1 MYSLNTFHLA
11 QIISHFLTSNGR
23 FAKLLKKFRRGGILL
38 KAIYLDCAVGI
49 SGNMFLGACL
59 QLGVPEKYLRGE
71 LDKLKLDFELEVSNV
86 SKNGIGAAYVD
97 VQLAKDFESELD
109 RPNIRRLH
117 RHEHI
122 KNHSHRTFADIKKII
137 EASELS
143 AAVKSRSLAIFSV
156 IAQAEGKVH
165 QRAAD
170 EVTFHEVGAIDSIV
184 DIVGC
189 AICLDYLD
197 VEKIFVSRINTGS
210 GFVKCAHGLMQVPAP
225 ATAELLQGFK
235 TYHFGAEKE
244 LTTPTGAAIVKA
256 LAEYSA
262 DLPEDFSSEKIGY
275 GAGTWDLD
283 IPNVLRIYLGEFSGQ
298 TERHLVKLE
307 ANIDDM
313 NPQIY
318 GWLYERLFTAGAL
331 DVWTTPIYM
340 KKNRPAQMLS
350 VLVDKEHKE
359 LCIKI
364 IFEETTT
371 IGLRVIEIA
380 RRVEAVRKM
389 AKVETSFGEVQC
401 KVSAYDGKIVSI
413 TPEYEDCRRLA
424 EKNSV
429 PLKAVWQEALTKQEA
444 RLG

>member
-1 MYSLNTFHLA
+1 M
-11 QIISHFLTSNGR
+11 
-23 FAKLLKKFRRGGILL
+23 
-38 KAIYLDCAVGI
+38 YLDCAAGI

-59 QLGVPEKYLRGE
+59 QLGVPENFLRGE
-71 LDKLKLDFELEVSNV
+71 LDKLKLPREFDMEISDV
-86 SKNGIGAAYVD
+86 SKNGIGAVYVD
-97 VQLAKDFESELD
+97 VQTPKSFASEGT
-109 RPNIRRLH
+109 NIRRIH
-117 RHEHI
+117 RVEHA
-122 KNHSHRTFADIKKII
+122 KNHSHRTFGDIKKILD
-137 EASELS
+137 ASDLN
-143 AAVKSRSLAIFSV
+143 AKVKARALAIFGV
-156 IAQAEGKVH
+156 IAAAEGKVH
-165 QRAAD
+165 ERSAD

-189 AICLDYLD
+189 AVCLDYLD

-210 GFVKCAHGLMQVPAP
+210 GFVKCAHGLMPVPAP

-244 LTTPTGAAIVKA
+244 LTTPTGAAIVNA
-256 LAEYSA
+256 LAEFSA
-262 DLPEDFSSEKIGY
+262 DLPEDFTSEKIGY

-283 IPNVLRIYLGEFSGQ
+283 IANVLRVYLGEFGGQ
-298 TERHLVKLE
+298 GSRHLFKLE

-318 GWLYERLFTAGAL
+318 GWLYERLFAAGAL

-350 VLVDKEHKE
+350 VLVDREHADV
-359 LCIKI
+359 CTKI

-371 IGLRVIEIA
+371 IGLRVIEIS
-380 RRVEAVRKM
+380 RRVEAVRKI
-389 AKVETSFGEVQC
+389 AKVTTSFGDVQC
-401 KVSAYDGKIVSI
+401 KVSAFDGKIVSI

-429 PLKAVWQEALTKQEA
+429 PLKAVWQEALTKQTD

>member
-1 MYSLNTFHLA
+1 M
-11 QIISHFLTSNGR
+11 
-23 FAKLLKKFRRGGILL
+23 
-38 KAIYLDCAVGI
+38 KALYLDCASGI

-71 LDKLKLDFELEVSNV
+71 LDKLKLPHECTIEISNV

-97 VQLAKDFESELD
+97 VQLAREFDSEHD

-117 RHEHI
+117 RHEHA
-122 KNHSHRTFADIKKII
+122 KSHSHRTFGDIKKII
-137 EASELS
+137 DASELND
-143 AAVKSRSLAIFSV
+143 AVKARALAIFNV
-156 IAQAEGKVH
+156 IAHAEGKVH
-165 QRAAD
+165 QRPAD
-170 EVTFHEVGAIDSIV
+170 AVTFHEVGAIDSIV

-210 GFVKCAHGLMQVPAP
+210 GFVKCAHGLMQIPAP

-244 LTTPTGAAIVKA
+244 LTTPTGAAIVNA
-256 LAEYSA
+256 LAESA
-262 DLPEDFSSEKIGY
+262 LDLPEDFTSEKIGY
-275 GAGTWDLD
+275 GAGSWDLD
-283 IPNVLRIYLGEFSGQ
+283 IPNVLRIYLGTYGGRGS
-298 TERHLVKLE
+298 RHLLKLE

-318 GWLYERLFTAGAL
+318 GWLYERLFDAGAL

-350 VLVDKEHKE
+350 VLVDAEHRD
-359 LCIKI
+359 LCTKI

-371 IGLRVIEIA
+371 IGLREIEIA
-380 RRVEAVRKM
+380 RRVEAVRRI
-389 AKVETSFGEVQC
+389 AKVDTRFGEVRC
-401 KVSAYDGKIVSI
+401 KVSAFDGKIVSI

-429 PLKAVWQEALTKQEA
+429 PLKMVWQEALTRQEA

>member
-1 MYSLNTFHLA
+1 M
-11 QIISHFLTSNGR
+11 
-23 FAKLLKKFRRGGILL
+23 
-38 KAIYLDCAVGI
+38 KAIYLDCAAGI

-71 LDKLKLDFELEVSNV
+71 LDKLNLPHEFDMEIDDI
-86 SKNGIGAAYVD
+86 SKNGIGAAYVNVKLPKSFD
-97 VQLAKDFESELD
+97 SEID
-109 RPNIRRLH
+109 RPNIRHLH
-117 RHEHI
+117 RHEHF
-122 KNHSHRTFADIKKII
+122 KNHSHRTFGDIKKII
-137 EASELS
+137 DGSKLS
-143 AAVKSRSLAIFSV
+143 DEVKTRALAIFSA
-156 IAQAEGKVH
+156 IAKAEGKVH
-165 QRAAD
+165 QRLAD

-189 AICLDYLD
+189 AVCLDYLD

-244 LTTPTGAAIVKA
+244 LTTPTGAAIVNA

-262 DLPEDFSSEKIGY
+262 DLPDDFASEKIGY

-283 IPNVLRIYLGEFSGQ
+283 IPNVLRIYLGEYGGSG
-298 TERHLVKLE
+298 ERHLLKLE

-318 GWLYERLFTAGAL
+318 GWLYERLFNAGAL

-350 VLVDKEHKE
+350 VLVDAEHRDV
-359 LCIKI
+359 CTKI
-364 IFEETTT
+364 IFAETTT
-371 IGLRVIEIA
+371 IGLREIEIS

-389 AKVETSFGEVQC
+389 AKVSTSFGDVQC
-401 KVSAYDGKIVSI
+401 KVSAFDGKIVSI

>member
-1 MYSLNTFHLA
+1 M
-11 QIISHFLTSNGR
+11 
-23 FAKLLKKFRRGGILL
+23 
-38 KAIYLDCAVGI
+38 KALYLDCAAGI

-59 QLGVPEKYLRGE
+59 QLGVPENFLRTE
-71 LDKLKLDFELEVSNV
+71 LDKLKLPHEFDLEISDV
-86 SKNGIGAAYVD
+86 SKNGIGAIYVD
-97 VQLAKDFESELD
+97 VKTPKNFDSEGT
-109 RPNIRRLH
+109 NIRRLH
-117 RHEHI
+117 RVEHA
-122 KNHSHRTFADIKKII
+122 KNHSHRTFGDIKKILD
-137 EASELS
+137 ASELS
-143 AAVKSRSLAIFSV
+143 AAVKNRALAIFGV
-156 IAQAEGKVH
+156 IAAAEGKVH
-165 QRAAD
+165 QRPAD

-189 AICLDYLD
+189 ALCLDYLD

-210 GFVKCAHGLMQVPAP
+210 GFVKCAHGLMPVPAP
-225 ATAELLQGFK
+225 ATAELLQNFK

-244 LTTPTGAAIVKA
+244 LTTPTGAAIVNA
-256 LAEYSA
+256 LAEFSA
-262 DLPEDFSSEKIGY
+262 DLPEDFASEKIGY

-283 IPNVLRIYLGEFSGQ
+283 IANVLRVYLGEFGGAG
-298 TERHLVKLE
+298 TRHLLKLE

-318 GWLYERLFTAGAL
+318 GWLYERLFAAGAL

-350 VLVDKEHKE
+350 VLVDRERQE
-359 LCIKI
+359 LCTKI

-371 IGLRVIEIA
+371 IGLRVIEIS

-389 AKVETSFGEVQC
+389 AKVTTSFGEVQC

-429 PLKAVWQEALTKQEA
+429 PLKAVWQEALTKQTD

>member
-1 MYSLNTFHLA
+1 M
-11 QIISHFLTSNGR
+11 
-23 FAKLLKKFRRGGILL
+23 
-38 KAIYLDCAVGI
+38 KALYLDCAAGI

-59 QLGVPEKYLRGE
+59 QLGVPENFLRGE
-71 LDKLKLDFELEVSNV
+71 LDKLKLPREFDMEISDV
-86 SKNGIGAAYVD
+86 SKNGIGAVYVD
-97 VQLAKDFESELD
+97 VQTPKSFASEGT
-109 RPNIRRLH
+109 NIRRIH
-117 RHEHI
+117 RVEHA
-122 KNHSHRTFADIKKII
+122 KSHSHRTFGDIKKILD
-137 EASELS
+137 ASDLKAS
-143 AAVKSRSLAIFSV
+143 VKARALAIFGV
-156 IAQAEGKVH
+156 IAAAEGKVH
-165 QRAAD
+165 QRSAD

-189 AICLDYLD
+189 AVCLDYLD

-210 GFVKCAHGLMQVPAP
+210 GFVKCAHGLMPVPAP

-244 LTTPTGAAIVKA
+244 LTTPTGAAIVNA
-256 LAEYSA
+256 LAEFSA
-262 DLPEDFSSEKIGY
+262 DLPEDFTSEKIGY

-283 IPNVLRIYLGEFSGQ
+283 IANVLRVYLGEFGGQ
-298 TERHLVKLE
+298 HESHLLKLE

-318 GWLYERLFTAGAL
+318 GWLYERLFAAGAL

-350 VLVDKEHKE
+350 VLVDREHADI
-359 LCIKI
+359 CTKI

-371 IGLRVIEIA
+371 IGLRVIEIS
-380 RRVEAVRKM
+380 RRVEAVRKI
-389 AKVETSFGEVQC
+389 AKVTTSFGDVQC
-401 KVSAYDGKIVSI
+401 KVSAFDGKIVSI

-429 PLKAVWQEALTKQEA
+429 PLKAVWQEALTKQTD

>member
-1 MYSLNTFHLA
+1 M
-11 QIISHFLTSNGR
+11 
-23 FAKLLKKFRRGGILL
+23 
-38 KAIYLDCAVGI
+38 KALYLDCAAGI

-71 LDKLKLDFELEVSNV
+71 LDKLNLPREFELEIFDV
-86 SKNGIGAAYVD
+86 SKNGIGATYAD
-97 VQLAKDFESELD
+97 VKLPKNFESELA
-109 RPNIRRLH
+109 RPNIRHLH

-122 KNHSHRTFADIKKII
+122 KNHSHRAFGDIKKII
-137 EASELS
+137 DNAELNE
-143 AAVKSRSLAIFSV
+143 AVKIRALAIFNV
-156 IAQAEGKVH
+156 IAAAEGKVH
-165 QRAAD
+165 QRPAD

-283 IPNVLRIYLGEFSGQ
+283 IPNVLRIYLGTFGGQ
-298 TERHLVKLE
+298 PEKHLVKLE

-318 GWLYERLFTAGAL
+318 DWLYARLFNAGAL

-350 VLVDKEHKE
+350 VLVDAEHRE

-371 IGLRVIEIA
+371 IGLRVIEIS

>member
-1 MYSLNTFHLA
+1 M
-11 QIISHFLTSNGR
+11 
-23 FAKLLKKFRRGGILL
+23 
-38 KAIYLDCAVGI
+38 KAIYLDCASGI

-71 LDKLKLDFELEVSNV
+71 LDKLNLLREFELEIDDV
-86 SKNGIGAAYVD
+86 SKNGIGAAYVNVKLPKGFD
-97 VQLAKDFESELD
+97 SEID
-109 RPNIRRLH
+109 RPNIRHLH
-117 RHEHI
+117 RHEHAI
-122 KNHSHRTFADIKKII
+122 NHSHRTFGDIKKII
-137 EASELS
+137 DGSALS
-143 AAVKSRSLAIFSV
+143 AAVKTRALAIFSV
-156 IAQAEGKVH
+156 IAKAEGKVH
-165 QRAAD
+165 QRPAD

-210 GFVKCAHGLMQVPAP
+210 GFVKCAHGLMQIPAP

-235 TYHFGAEKE
+235 TYHYGAEKE
-244 LTTPTGAAIVKA
+244 LTTPTGAAIVNA
-256 LAEYSA
+256 LAEYSLN
-262 DLPEDFSSEKIGY
+262 LPEDFTSEKIGY

-283 IPNVLRIYLGEFSGQ
+283 IPNVLRVYLGDFGGRG
-298 TERHLVKLE
+298 ERQLLKLE

-318 GWLYERLFTAGAL
+318 GWLYERLFKAGAL

-350 VLVDKEHKE
+350 VLVDAEHKE

-380 RRVEAVRKM
+380 RRVEAVRKI
-389 AKVETSFGEVQC
+389 AKVETSYGSVQC

-424 EKNSV
+424 EINSV
-429 PLKAVWQEALTKQEA
+429 PFKAVWQEALTKQEA

>member
-1 MYSLNTFHLA
+1 M
-11 QIISHFLTSNGR
+11 
-23 FAKLLKKFRRGGILL
+23 
-38 KAIYLDCAVGI
+38 KALYLDCASGI

-71 LDKLKLDFELEVSNV
+71 LDKLKLPHEYTIEISNV

-97 VQLAKDFESELD
+97 VQLSREFDSEHD

-117 RHEHI
+117 RHEHA
-122 KNHSHRTFADIKKII
+122 KSHSHRTFGDIKKII
-137 EASELS
+137 DAADLS
-143 AAVKSRSLAIFSV
+143 DAVKARALAIFSV

-165 QRAAD
+165 QRAA
-170 EVTFHEVGAIDSIV
+170 ESVTFHEVGAIDSIV

-210 GFVKCAHGLMQVPAP
+210 GFVKCAHGLMSVPAP

-244 LTTPTGAAIVKA
+244 LTTPTGAAIVNA
-256 LAEYSA
+256 LAEFSS
-262 DLPEDFSSEKIGY
+262 DLPEDFTSEKIGY
-275 GAGTWDLD
+275 GAGSWDLD
-283 IPNVLRIYLGEFSGQ
+283 IPNVLRIYLGEYDGRGS
-298 TERHLVKLE
+298 RHLLKLE

-318 GWLYERLFTAGAL
+318 GWLYERLFDAGAL
-331 DVWTTPIYM
+331 DVWTTPVYM

-350 VLVDKEHKE
+350 VLVDAEHRD
-359 LCIKI
+359 LCTKI

-371 IGLRVIEIA
+371 IGLREIEIA
-380 RRVEAVRKM
+380 RRLEAVRRM
-389 AKVETSFGEVQC
+389 AKVETRFGEVQC
-401 KVSAYDGKIVSI
+401 KVSAFDGKIVSI

-429 PLKAVWQEALTKQEA
+429 PLKLIWQEALTKQEA

>member
-1 MYSLNTFHLA
+1 M
-11 QIISHFLTSNGR
+11 
-23 FAKLLKKFRRGGILL
+23 
-38 KAIYLDCAVGI
+38 KALYLDCAAGI

-71 LDKLKLDFELEVSNV
+71 LDKLNLPRDFEIEISNV
-86 SKNGIGAAYVD
+86 SKNGIGAVYVD
-97 VQLAKDFESELD
+97 VQLPRNFDSELD

-122 KNHSHRTFADIKKII
+122 KNHSHRTFGDIKKII

-143 AAVKSRSLAIFSV
+143 ATVKTRALAIFSV
-156 IAQAEGKVH
+156 IATAEGKVH
-165 QRAAD
+165 QRPAD

-197 VEKIFVSRINTGS
+197 AEKIFVSRINTGS
-210 GFVKCAHGLMQVPAP
+210 GFVKCAHGLMQIPAP

-235 TYHFGAEKE
+235 TYSYGAEKE
-244 LTTPTGAAIVKA
+244 LTTPTGAAIINA

-298 TERHLVKLE
+298 REKHLVKLE

-318 GWLYERLFTAGAL
+318 GWLYERLFAAGAL

-350 VLVDKEHKE
+350 VLVDKERKE

-371 IGLRVIEIA
+371 IGLRVLDIA
-380 RRVEAVRKM
+380 RRVEAVRKI
-389 AKVETSFGEVQC
+389 AKVETSFGSVQC
-401 KVSAYDGKIVSI
+401 KVSAYGGKIVSI

-424 EKNSV
+424 EKNNV

>member
-1 MYSLNTFHLA
+1 M
-11 QIISHFLTSNGR
+11 
-23 FAKLLKKFRRGGILL
+23 
-38 KAIYLDCAVGI
+38 KAMYLDCAAGI

-59 QLGVPEKYLRGE
+59 QLGVPEKFLRDE
-71 LDKLKLDFELEVSNV
+71 LDKLNLPHEFEMEISNV

-97 VQLAKDFESELD
+97 VRLAKNFDSELD
-109 RPNIRRLH
+109 RPNIRHIH
-117 RHEHI
+117 RHEHHRT
-122 KNHSHRTFADIKKII
+122 HSHRTFGDIKKILDN
-137 EASELS
+137 SELR
-143 AAVKSRSLAIFSV
+143 AAVKTRALAIFSV
-156 IAQAEGKVH
+156 IAKAEGKVH
-165 QRAAD
+165 QRPAD

-189 AICLDYLD
+189 AVCLDYLD

-210 GFVKCAHGLMQVPAP
+210 GFVKCAHGLMPVPAP

-244 LTTPTGAAIVKA
+244 LTTPTGAAIVNA
-256 LAEYSA
+256 LATFSA

-275 GAGTWDLD
+275 GAGSWDLD
-283 IPNVLRIYLGEFSGQ
+283 IPNVLRIYLGEFGGQ
-298 TERHLVKLE
+298 GERHLVKLE

-318 GWLYERLFTAGAL
+318 GWLYERLFAAGAL
-331 DVWTTPIYM
+331 DVWTTPAYM
-340 KKNRPAQMLS
+340 KKNRPANVLS
-350 VLVDKEHKE
+350 VLVDAEHRE
-359 LCIKI
+359 ACIKI
-364 IFEETTT
+364 IFTETTT

-389 AKVETSFGEVQC
+389 AKVETRFGTVQC
-401 KVSAYDGKIVSI
+401 KVSAYDGKIVSV

>member
-1 MYSLNTFHLA
+1 M
-11 QIISHFLTSNGR
+11 
-23 FAKLLKKFRRGGILL
+23 
-38 KAIYLDCAVGI
+38 KAIYLDCAAGI

-71 LDKLKLDFELEVSNV
+71 LAKLNLPHEFELEISDV

-97 VQLAKDFESELD
+97 VKLARDFDSELD

-122 KNHSHRTFADIKKII
+122 KNHSHRTFGDIKKII
-137 EASELS
+137 DASELNDN
-143 AAVKSRSLAIFSV
+143 VKNHALAIFNV
-156 IAQAEGKVH
+156 IAAAEGKVH
-165 QRAAD
+165 QRPAD

-197 VEKIFVSRINTGS
+197 VKKIFVSRINTGS
-210 GFVKCAHGLMQVPAP
+210 GFVKCAHGLMPIPAP
-225 ATAELLQGFK
+225 ATSELLQSFK
-235 TYHFGAEKE
+235 TYHYGAEKE
-244 LTTPTGAAIVKA
+244 LTTPTGAAIVNA

-262 DLPEDFSSEKIGY
+262 NLPEDFSSEKIGY

-283 IPNVLRIYLGEFSGQ
+283 IPNVLRIYFGDFGGQ
-298 TERHLVKLE
+298 VERHLFKLE
-307 ANIDDM
+307 SNIDDM

-318 GWLYERLFTAGAL
+318 GWLYERLFAAGAL

-350 VLVDKEHKE
+350 VLVDAEHKE

-371 IGLRVIEIA
+371 IGLRVIEVA

-424 EKNSV
+424 EKHSV

>member
-1 MYSLNTFHLA
+1 M
-11 QIISHFLTSNGR
+11 
-23 FAKLLKKFRRGGILL
+23 
-38 KAIYLDCAVGI
+38 KALYLDCAAGI

-59 QLGVPEKYLRGE
+59 QLGVPENYLRGE
-71 LDKLKLDFELEVSNV
+71 LDKLNLKDFEIEISNV

-97 VQLAKDFESELD
+97 VKLSKNFESELD

-122 KNHSHRTFADIKKII
+122 KNHSHRTFSDIKKII
-137 EASELS
+137 DASELS
-143 AAVKSRSLAIFSV
+143 AAVKTRALAIFSV
-156 IAQAEGKVH
+156 IAAAEGKVH
-165 QRAAD
+165 QRPAE

-210 GFVKCAHGLMQVPAP
+210 GFVKCAHGLMPVPAP
-225 ATAELLQGFK
+225 ATSELLQGFK

-283 IPNVLRIYLGEFSGQ
+283 IANVLRIYLGEFGGQ
-298 TERHLVKLE
+298 SEKHLVKLE

-318 GWLYERLFTAGAL
+318 GWLYEKLFAAGAL

-350 VLVDKEHKE
+350 VLVDAEHRE

-380 RRVEAVRKM
+380 RRVEAVRKI
-389 AKVETSFGEVQC
+389 AKVSTSFGEVQC
-401 KVSAYDGKIVSI
+401 KVSAYGGKIVSI

-429 PLKAVWQEALTKQEA
+429 PLKAVWQEALTRQEA

>member
-1 MYSLNTFHLA
+1 M
-11 QIISHFLTSNGR
+11 
-23 FAKLLKKFRRGGILL
+23 
-38 KAIYLDCAVGI
+38 KAIYLDCAAGI

-71 LDKLKLDFELEVSNV
+71 LDKLNLPHEFDLEIDDV
-86 SKNGIGAAYVD
+86 SKNGIGAAYVNVKLPKSFD
-97 VQLAKDFESELD
+97 SEIN
-109 RPNIRRLH
+109 RPNIRHLH
-117 RHEHI
+117 RHEHF
-122 KNHSHRTFADIKKII
+122 KNHSHRTFSDIKKII
-137 EASELS
+137 DSSELS
-143 AAVKSRSLAIFSV
+143 DKVKTRALAIFSV
-156 IAQAEGKVH
+156 IAKAEGKVH
-165 QRAAD
+165 QRSAD

-189 AICLDYLD
+189 AVCLDYLD
-197 VEKIFVSRINTGS
+197 VEKIFVSRINTGN

-244 LTTPTGAAIVKA
+244 LTTPTGAAIVNA
-256 LAEYSA
+256 LAEYST
-262 DLPEDFSSEKIGY
+262 DLPEDFTSEKIGY

-283 IPNVLRIYLGEFSGQ
+283 IPNVLRIYLGEYGGRG
-298 TERHLVKLE
+298 ERHLLKLE

-318 GWLYERLFTAGAL
+318 GWLYERLFNAGAL
-331 DVWTTPIYM
+331 DVWTIPIYM

-350 VLVDKEHKE
+350 VLVDAEHKK

-389 AKVETSFGEVQC
+389 AKVETSFGSVQC

>member
-1 MYSLNTFHLA
+1 M
-11 QIISHFLTSNGR
+11 
-23 FAKLLKKFRRGGILL
+23 
-38 KAIYLDCAVGI
+38 
-49 SGNMFLGACL
+49 
-59 QLGVPEKYLRGE
+59 
-71 LDKLKLDFELEVSNV
+71 
-86 SKNGIGAAYVD
+86 
-97 VQLAKDFESELD
+97 QLAANFDSEFD

-117 RHEHI
+117 RHEHA
-122 KNHSHRTFADIKKII
+122 KSHSHRTFGDIKKII
-137 EASELS
+137 ELSDLS
-143 AAVKSRSLAIFSV
+143 AAVKNRALAIFSV
-156 IAQAEGKVH
+156 IAKAEGKVH
-165 QRAAD
+165 RRGAE

-197 VEKIFVSRINTGS
+197 VGKIFVSRINTGS
-210 GFVKCAHGLMQVPAP
+210 GFVKCAHGLMPVPAP
-225 ATAELLQGFK
+225 ATAELLQGLK
-235 TYHFGAEKE
+235 TYHFGPEKE
-244 LTTPTGAAIVKA
+244 LTTPTGAAIVNA

-283 IPNVLRIYLGEFSGQ
+283 IPNVLRIYLGEFGGKG
-298 TERHLVKLE
+298 TRHLLKLE

-318 GWLYERLFTAGAL
+318 GWLYDRLFNAGAL

-340 KKNRPAQMLS
+340 KKNRPAHMLS
-350 VLVDKEHKE
+350 VLIDEEHRE
-359 LCIKI
+359 LCTKI

-371 IGLRVIEIA
+371 IGLRMIEIA
-380 RRVEAVRKM
+380 RRVEAVRKI
-389 AKVETSFGEVQC
+389 AKVETRFGDVQC

>member
-1 MYSLNTFHLA
+1 M
-11 QIISHFLTSNGR
+11 
-23 FAKLLKKFRRGGILL
+23 
-38 KAIYLDCAVGI
+38 KALYLDCAAGI

-71 LDKLKLDFELEVSNV
+71 LDKLNLPREFELEIFDV
-86 SKNGIGAAYVD
+86 SKNGIGATYAD
-97 VQLAKDFESELD
+97 VKLPKNFESELA
-109 RPNIRRLH
+109 RPNIRHLH

-122 KNHSHRTFADIKKII
+122 KNHSHRAFGDIKKII
-137 EASELS
+137 DNAELNE
-143 AAVKSRSLAIFSV
+143 AVKIRALAIFNV
-156 IAQAEGKVH
+156 IAAAEGKVH
-165 QRAAD
+165 QRPAD

-283 IPNVLRIYLGEFSGQ
+283 IPNVLRIYLGTFGGQ
-298 TERHLVKLE
+298 PEKHLVKLE

-318 GWLYERLFTAGAL
+318 DWLYARLFNAGAL

-340 KKNRPAQMLS
+340 KKNRPAQMLN
-350 VLVDKEHKE
+350 VLVDAEHRE

-371 IGLRVIEIA
+371 IGLRVIEIS

>member
-1 MYSLNTFHLA
+1 M
-11 QIISHFLTSNGR
+11 
-23 FAKLLKKFRRGGILL
+23 
-38 KAIYLDCAVGI
+38 KALYLDCAAGI

-71 LDKLKLDFELEVSNV
+71 LDKLNLPRDFEIEISNV

-97 VQLAKDFESELD
+97 VQLQKDFDSELD

-122 KNHSHRTFADIKKII
+122 KNHSHRTFGDIKKID
-137 EASELS
+137 LS
-143 AAVKSRSLAIFSV
+143 AAVKTRALAIFSA
-156 IAQAEGKVH
+156 IAAAEGKVH
-165 QRAAD
+165 QRPAD

-184 DIVGC
+184 DIIGC

-210 GFVKCAHGLMQVPAP
+210 GFVKCAHGLMQIPAP

-235 TYHFGAEKE
+235 TYSYGAQKE
-244 LTTPTGAAIVKA
+244 LTTPTGAAIVNA

-283 IPNVLRIYLGEFSGQ
+283 IPNVLRIYLGEYGG
-298 TERHLVKLE
+298 EREKHLVKLE

-318 GWLYERLFTAGAL
+318 GWLYDKLFAAGAL
-331 DVWTTPIYM
+331 DVWTMPIYM

-350 VLVDKEHKE
+350 VLVDAEHKE

-371 IGLRVIEIA
+371 IGLRVIDIA
-380 RRVEAVRKM
+380 RRVEAVRKI
-389 AKVETSFGEVQC
+389 AKVETRFGEVQC
-401 KVSAYDGKIVSI
+401 KVSAYGGKIVSI

>member
-1 MYSLNTFHLA
+1 M
-11 QIISHFLTSNGR
+11 
-23 FAKLLKKFRRGGILL
+23 
-38 KAIYLDCAVGI
+38 KAIYLDCAAGI

-59 QLGVPEKYLRGE
+59 QLGVPEKYLRSE
-71 LDKLKLDFELEVSNV
+71 LDKLNLPRDFEIEISNV
-86 SKNGIGAAYVD
+86 SKNGIGAVYFD
-97 VQLAKDFESELD
+97 VNLPKDFESEFD
-109 RPNIRRLH
+109 RPNVRRLH
-117 RHEHI
+117 RHEHN

-137 EASELS
+137 EAADLS
-143 AAVKSRSLAIFSV
+143 AAVKTRALAIFSV
-156 IAQAEGKVH
+156 IAAAEGKVH
-165 QRAAD
+165 QRPAD

-197 VEKIFVSRINTGS
+197 VAKIFVSRINTGS

-235 TYHFGAEKE
+235 TYHYGAEKE

-256 LAEYSA
+256 LSEYSA

-275 GAGTWDLD
+275 GAGSWDLE
-283 IPNVLRIYLGEFSGQ
+283 IPNVLRIYLGEFGGQ
-298 TERHLVKLE
+298 AEKHLVKLE

-318 GWLYERLFTAGAL
+318 DWLYKRLFNAGAL

-350 VLVDKEHKE
+350 VLVEAEHRE

-389 AKVETSFGEVQC
+389 AKVETSFGTVQC

>member
-1 MYSLNTFHLA
+1 M
-11 QIISHFLTSNGR
+11 
-23 FAKLLKKFRRGGILL
+23 
-38 KAIYLDCAVGI
+38 KALYLDCAAGI

-59 QLGVPEKYLRGE
+59 QLGVPENFLRGE
-71 LDKLKLDFELEVSNV
+71 LDKLNLPHEFELEISDV
-86 SKNGIGAAYVD
+86 SKNGIGATYAD
-97 VQLAKDFESELD
+97 VRLSKNFASELD
-109 RPNIRRLH
+109 RPNIRHLH

-122 KNHSHRTFADIKKII
+122 KNHSHRTFGDIKKII
-137 EASELS
+137 DNSELN
-143 AAVKSRSLAIFSV
+143 AVVKTRALAIFNV
-156 IAQAEGKVH
+156 IAAAEGKVH
-165 QRAAD
+165 QRPAD

-189 AICLDYLD
+189 AVCLDYLD

-225 ATAELLQGFK
+225 ATAELLQNFK

-275 GAGTWDLD
+275 GAGTWDLE
-283 IPNVLRIYLGEFSGQ
+283 IPNVLRIYLGEFGGQ
-298 TERHLVKLE
+298 SEKNLVKLE

-318 GWLYERLFTAGAL
+318 GWLYERLFNAGAL

-350 VLVDKEHKE
+350 VLVDAEHRE
-359 LCIKI
+359 QCIKI

-371 IGLRVIEIA
+371 IGLRVIEIS

>member
-1 MYSLNTFHLA
+1 M
-11 QIISHFLTSNGR
+11 
-23 FAKLLKKFRRGGILL
+23 
-38 KAIYLDCAVGI
+38 KALYLDCAAGI

-71 LDKLKLDFELEVSNV
+71 LDKLNLPRDFMIEISDV
-86 SKNGIGAAYVD
+86 SKNGIGAAYFD
-97 VQLAKDFESELD
+97 VQLARDFDSELD

-117 RHEHI
+117 RHEHV
-122 KNHSHRTFADIKKII
+122 KNHSHRTFGDIKKII

-143 AAVKSRSLAIFSV
+143 EPIKTRALAIFNV
-156 IAQAEGKVH
+156 IAKAEGKVH
-165 QRAAD
+165 QRPAD

-210 GFVKCAHGLMQVPAP
+210 GFVKCAHGLMQIPAP

-244 LTTPTGAAIVKA
+244 LTTPTGAAIVNA

-283 IPNVLRIYLGEFSGQ
+283 IPNVLRVYLGEFGGQ
-298 TERHLVKLE
+298 REKHLVKLE

-318 GWLYERLFTAGAL
+318 DWLYEKLFAAGAL

-340 KKNRPAQMLS
+340 KKNRPAQMLG
-350 VLVDKEHKE
+350 VLVDAEHRE

-371 IGLRVIEIA
+371 IGLRVIEVA

-389 AKVETSFGEVQC
+389 AKVETRFGEVQC